1 MLLQSTSMPFFKK
14 NPDYFLVTLH
24 HSSSVS
30 CCWIVSKMKPWPR
43 DYPPLSF
50 TRVLHCERS
59 KIDNSYFLAPATM
72 KGSGFCSRVS
82 NHRDSGNCLLW
93 EKTNIRIALYQ
104 IVHLSWRA
112 ASGCSCI
119 RWRRSCSQWPP
130 PDSWAQSRSLRCQ
143 LGNKQQ
149 INITNTTFPLLIDWS
164 GLWISHLQLTM
175 NSPLPLLLAG
185 LALPFILVYP
195 SLGHQYGI

>member
-14 NPDYFLVTLH
+14 NLDYFLVTLH
-24 HSSSVS
+24 HSLSVS
-30 CCWIVSKMKPWPR
+30 CCCCCWIVSKMKPWPR

-50 TRVLHCERS
+50 TRVLHCKRS

-72 KGSGFCSRVS
+72 KGSGFCSLVS
-82 NHRDSGNCLLW
+82 NHRDSGNYYLWLW
-93 EKTNIRIALYQ
+93 ENKNIYTVEL
-104 IVHLSWRA
+104 VHLSWRA
-112 ASGCSCI
+112 ASGCSCR
-119 RWRRSCSQWPP
+119 RWRRSCSRWPP
-130 PDSWAQSRSLRCQ
+130 RGSWAQSRSLRCQ

-149 INITNTTFPLLIDWS
+149 INITNTTFPLII
-164 GLWISHLQLTM
+164 GLRISHLQLTM

-195 SLGHQYGI
+195 SLGH